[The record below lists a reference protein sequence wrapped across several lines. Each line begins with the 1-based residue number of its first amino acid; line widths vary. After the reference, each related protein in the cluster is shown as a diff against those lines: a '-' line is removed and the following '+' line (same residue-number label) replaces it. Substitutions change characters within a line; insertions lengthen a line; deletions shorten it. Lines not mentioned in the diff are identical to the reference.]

1 MSGSGGSGYGGGFES
16 VDDCGSLFI
25 ETQLSSPKED
35 VIDKIDVGDILD
47 VIVQQV
53 GTTMVV
59 VVLWQGEIAGGIAAP
74 QVQKLREC
82 IGQGTL
88 YDATV
93 TSKNDG
99 QVRVRI
105 KPKRP

>member
-1 MSGSGGSGYGGGFES
+1 MSGSGGSGYSGGFEPI
-16 VDDCGSLFI
+16 DTCDSLFI

-35 VIDKIDVGDILD
+35 VIRTLSVGDILSVD
-47 VIVQQV
+47 VRQF
-53 GTTMVV
+53 GTTLVV
-59 VVLWQGEIAGGIAAP
+59 VVLHQGEVAGGIAAP

-82 IGQGTL
+82 ISQGTI

-93 TSKNDG
+93 TSLNGG

-105 KPKRP
+105 KPKKP

>member
-1 MSGSGGSGYGGGFES
+1 MSGSGGSGYGGGFEP
-16 VDDCGSLFI
+16 VDTCDSLFI

-35 VIDKIDVGDILD
+35 VIDKIDVGNILD
-47 VIVQQV
+47 VTVQQV

-59 VVLWQGEIAGGIAAP
+59 VVLHQGVIAGGIAAP
-74 QVQKLREC
+74 QVQRLREC
-82 IGQGTL
+82 IAQGTI

-93 TSKNDG
+93 ISKNEG
-99 QVRVRI
+99 QVRVHI